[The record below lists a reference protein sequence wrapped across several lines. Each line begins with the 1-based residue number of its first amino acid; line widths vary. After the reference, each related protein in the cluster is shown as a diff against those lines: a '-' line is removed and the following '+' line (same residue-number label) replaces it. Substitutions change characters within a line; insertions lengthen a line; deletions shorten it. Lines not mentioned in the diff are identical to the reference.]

1 MERELLSA
9 ARLALVIRNNR
20 PCNQITAVLVV
31 ITTDQRTST
40 TVSSPVAVETLNHPE
55 KEEVFLRELE
65 DTVVDN
71 PEGEQLTPRAGDEEG
86 DFDVL
91 AGESQDSG
99 LEGKDAVLA
108 ESVAAP

>member
-1 MERELLSA
+1 MKREMLPA
-9 ARLALVIRNNR
+9 AAWLALVIHNNR

-31 ITTDQRTST
+31 LTTDQRTSMT
-40 TVSSPVAVETLNHPE
+40 CPVTVETLNHPE

>member
-1 MERELLSA
+1 MLSA
-9 ARLALVIRNNR
+9 AWLALVIHNNR

-31 ITTDQRTST
+31 LTTDQRTTTT
-40 TVSSPVAVETLNHPE
+40 TVSRPVTVETLNHPE